1 MRRNY
6 ISPEFNT
13 NKVYGT
19 LNMLEESNFFGAKML
34 EVEDSLLIS
43 NENFVWYEMTSGE
56 QIDFDT
62 ETTID
67 PKILSSSDTKK
78 ELHRLYLDEAQ
89 TQYTKDNSTNWIMDI
104 NLSDILSKYIYA
116 KIKNRRTFEGIR
128 SNTTIYNDV
137 NQAIYKYIELNVLN
151 RYKISRIDLY
161 LSYVDLKS
169 QNVLRFQ
176 CNWNDNI
183 VNTNN
188 LTRKFQ
194 TVFDFDF
201 KNVRLTFKQERPS
214 TQYKFDYFFNLFFEK
229 I

>member
-6 ISPEFNT
+6 ISPEYKT
-13 NKVYGT
+13 DKVYGT

-43 NENFVWYEMTSGE
+43 NENFVWYEMLSGE
-56 QIDFDT
+56 QIDFET

-78 ELHRLYLDEAQ
+78 ELHRIYLDESQ
-89 TQYTKDNSTNWIMDI
+89 TQYTKDTSTNWIMDI
-104 NLSDILSKYIYA
+104 NLNDILSKYIYA
-116 KIKNRRTFEGIR
+116 KIKNKRTFEGIR

-161 LSYVDLKS
+161 LNYIDLKN

-176 CNWNDNI
+176 CNWNENI

-188 LTRKFQ
+188 LNRKFQ
-194 TVFDFDF
+194 TVFDFDS
-201 KNVRLTFKQERPS
+201 KNVRLTFKQEKPS

>member
-43 NENFVWYEMTSGE
+43 TENFVWYEMASGE

-62 ETTID
+62 ETTLD

-78 ELHRLYLDEAQ
+78 GLHRLYLDESQ

-104 NLSDILSKYIYA
+104 NLGEILSKYVYA
-116 KIKNRRTFEGIR
+116 KIKTRRTFEGIR